1 MHLPLNKNWYQLC
14 SYNPQDLPRNY
25 YYIKNYGLLP
35 ALRPTKYG
43 LILLQTFVRKN
54 NDTTPPSFFN
64 LFVYLLCFIINA
76 KYIWHGILEG
86 IDFAQFFFF
95 FFVMMKFV
103 LLLVIVVL
111 ISSNHKNT
119 SSYVSNRG
127 DRVVGSL
134 KPDGR

>member
-1 MHLPLNKNWYQLC
+1 MPSSNLLLHTQSYLLSTYLCINYWYHLRHIKIII
-14 SYNPQDLPRNY
+14 LPT
-25 YYIKNYGLLP
+25 
-35 ALRPTKYG
+35 TKYG
-43 LILLQTFVRKN
+43 LFLLQAFVRKN
-54 NDTTPPSFFN
+54 NHTNPPLFFN

-86 IDFAQFFFF
+86 IDFAQFSFF

-127 DRVVGSL
+127 GSG
-134 KPDGR
+134 GRQFRAGW